1 MTKWGRK
8 KTPSSSISNHVF
20 LKNKQGDAR
29 PDEDQLHSTD
39 VGRNT
44 ANKISEDD
52 DVDWKVS
59 LEKGRDEEGFKILC
73 NSDHKLNVSPIGH
86 GSLIIHGT
94 EMRGFINGETDSN
107 EGFQKSPPDH
117 YLPQDS
123 NLEKEWQKLKNMEI
137 NEDQNQRKS
146 VHIRSKHGPKVRTY
160 NSPRTDDK
168 MISDVK
174 KPWMKMK
181 KDRRVVEDAFST
193 DFDSFAIVKTS
204 YNPQKDF
211 RESMTEMIMEK
222 QLKKREELEELLACY
237 LTLNCDGFHDL
248 IVNVFRQVWF
258 ELNQL
263 HFDQH
268 MEF

>member
-59 LEKGRDEEGFKILC
+59 LEKGRDEE
-73 NSDHKLNVSPIGH
+73 
-86 GSLIIHGT
+86 
-94 EMRGFINGETDSN
+94 
-107 EGFQKSPPDH
+107 
-117 YLPQDS
+117 
-123 NLEKEWQKLKNMEI
+123 
-137 NEDQNQRKS
+137 
-146 VHIRSKHGPKVRTY
+146 
-160 NSPRTDDK
+160 
-168 MISDVK
+168 DVK